1 MPKIK
6 LPTKSPT
13 VDMTPMV
20 DLFSLLL
27 TFFMLTAT
35 VRVSEPA
42 PVDTPTSVS
51 EKPTPDFN
59 QMTIVLSKDN
69 RVFFNID
76 NGQDTLLAYRPKIL
90 IEMGKQYGIEFTPEE
105 LRKFQKGTVS
115 MGVPIEKMKEF
126 LNLRDLKEKD
136 ALQTGIPVDSL
147 NNQLAS
153 WVLYARKINPNV
165 QATIKGDGKT
175 EFPTVKKVLD
185 ILQDMKVNKFNLIT
199 NLEAVTV
206 TATEANT
213 QK

>member
-42 PVDTPTSVS
+42 PVDTPSSVS

-59 QMTIVLSKDN
+59 QMTIVISKDN
-69 RVFFNID
+69 RVFFNVD
-76 NGQDTLLAYRPKIL
+76 NGQDTLLAYRNKIL
-90 IEMGKQYGIEFTPEE
+90 AEMGKQYNIEFTPEE
-105 LRKFQKGTVS
+105 LRKFERNTVS
-115 MGVPIEKMKEF
+115 TGVPIEKMKEF
-126 LNLRDLKEKD
+126 LSLKDPKAKD
-136 ALQTGIPVDSL
+136 ALQTGVPIDSL

-165 QATIKGDGKT
+165 QASIKGDVKT
-175 EFPTVKKVLD
+175 EFPVVKKVLD
-185 ILQDMKVNKFNLIT
+185 ILQDKNVNRFNLIT
-199 NLEAVTV
+199 NLEAVKVTV
-206 TATEANT
+206 EKT
-213 QK
+213 QQ

>member
-35 VRVSEPA
+35 VRVAEPA
-42 PVDTPTSVS
+42 PVDTPTSIS
-51 EKPTPDFN
+51 EKPTADFN
-59 QMTIVLSKDN
+59 QMTFVIAEDK

-76 NGQDTLLAYRPKIL
+76 NGPDTGYAFRPKIL
-90 IEMGKQYGIEFTPEE
+90 VEMGKQYNIEFTPEE
-105 LRKFQKGTVS
+105 LRIFQKGTVS

-126 LNLRDLKEKD
+126 LHLKDPKEK
-136 ALQTGIPVDSL
+136 ALLETGIPIDSL

-153 WVLYARKINPNV
+153 WILYARKVNPAV
-165 QATIKGDGKT
+165 QATIKGDSKA
-175 EFPTVKKVLD
+175 EIPIVKKVLD
-185 ILQDMKVNKFNLIT
+185 ILQEKNVNRFNLIT
-199 NLEAVTV
+199 NLEAVNIKE
-206 TATEANT
+206 TEANK

>member
-51 EKPTPDFN
+51 EKPMDDFD
-59 QMTIVLSKDN
+59 QMTIVISKDS

-76 NGQDTLLAYRPKIL
+76 NGQDTMLAYRPKIL
-90 IEMGKQYGIEFTPEE
+90 AEMGKQYNIEFTPEE

-115 MGVPIEKMKEF
+115 IGVPIEKMKEF
-126 LNLRDLKEKD
+126 LNMRDLKEKD
-136 ALQTGIPVDSL
+136 ALQTGIPIDSL
-147 NNQLAS
+147 NNQLAY
-153 WVLYARKINPNV
+153 WVLYARKINPIVN
-165 QATIKGDGKT
+165 ATIKGDNKT
-175 EFPTVKKVLD
+175 EFPVIKKVLD
-185 ILQDMKVNKFNLIT
+185 ILQDKNVNRFNLIT

-206 TATEANT
+206 TETEANK
-213 QK
+213 QE

>member
-35 VRVSEPA
+35 VRVAEPA

-51 EKPTPDFN
+51 EKPTQDFN
-59 QMTIVLSKDN
+59 QMTFVVSKDN

-76 NGQDTLLAYRPKIL
+76 NGPDTGYAFRPKIL
-90 IEMGKQYGIEFTPEE
+90 MEMGKQYGIEFTDEE

-126 LNLRDLKEKD
+126 LNMRDLKEKE
-136 ALQTGIPVDSL
+136 ALQTGIPIDSL

-153 WVLYARKINPNV
+153 WILYARKINPAV
-165 QATIKGDGKT
+165 QATIKGDSKA
-175 EFPTVKKVLD
+175 EIPIVMKVLD
-185 ILQDMKVNKFNLIT
+185 ILQEKNVNRFNLVT
-199 NLEAVTV
+199 NLEANTV
-206 TATEANT
+206 KETEAKT
-213 QK
+213 EK